1 MKFIIYFSCSI
12 GWSSQNNKKIMHI
25 RHADKFQDVSIKIIE
40 HYLVGGTCN
49 VNAGNLKNVLPSV
62 AGLRGEMRAQLF
74 LKGVDP
80 DISQLLFVDTNN

>member
-1 MKFIIYFSCSI
+1 
-12 GWSSQNNKKIMHI
+12 MHI
-25 RHADKFQDVSIKIIE
+25 RHTDKFQDVSIKIIE
-40 HYLVGGTCN
+40 HYSVGGTSN